1 MAISSLVTQKSFFM
15 SLLWNYK
22 KIVSSSFAVL
32 VCQISMAITNMDN
45 NFLQIAQLPRLS
57 QFHGHEK
64 QFFGSYTT
72 AENKLKKLS
81 RSNLQI
87 GPNNN
92 NKSIYK

>member
-57 QFHGHEK
+57 QFHM
-64 QFFGSYTT
+64 
-72 AENKLKKLS
+72 
-81 RSNLQI
+81 RSSSWFLYDNREQI
-87 GPNNN
+87 EEAFPE
-92 NKSIYK
+92 

>member
-32 VCQISMAITNMDN
+32 VCQISMAITNMDNN

-87 GPNNN
+87 GPNN
-92 NKSIYK
+92 KSIYK